1 MDTKK
6 TTNELDEK
14 IKKTIR
20 KQYLTVALVTVGIA
34 AVAIGIGY
42 LIDLARDSQPRFM
55 LIGLVVSSPLT
66 VWINFGIIKRK
77 LIAIKEEM
85 EMEEQS
91 EKELP

>member
-20 KQYLTVALVTVGIA
+20 KQYLTVALVTIGIA

-42 LIDLARDSQPRFM
+42 LIDLARGSQPMFM
-55 LIGLVVSSPLT
+55 LIGLVVSAPLT

-77 LIAIKEEM
+77 LIAINQEL
-85 EMEEQS
+85 EEQS
-91 EKELP
+91 EKEMQ